1 METDTSGTVVQW
13 GGGVSYLVLKPG
25 RKQFLQKQ
33 TEEIIKENKNRFR
46 GNSHSTDI
54 SVAEF

>member
-1 METDTSGTVVQW
+1 METNTSGTVVQC
-13 GGGVSYLVLKPG
+13 GGGSYLVLKPG

-54 SVAEF
+54 SVTEF